1 MITRIEIEKQEFFAD
16 GYEFPNTGPYERL
29 CGSAY
34 GEVDPKSRLNA
45 VLCGGP
51 AQTIEAMR
59 R

>member
-34 GEVDPKSRLNA
+34 GEVDPKSRLTSKLTDA
-45 VLCGGP
+45 
-51 AQTIEAMR
+51 R
-59 R
+59 RRRAFG